1 MPFLSSCVWGS
12 FKAWSTRW
20 WMAHYQSRTPK
31 RHIAWSNSS
40 KIGLFN
46 MGRLTGFDYQSA
58 EYKKHKTATTK
69 VSKSGKKSFQGRKKE
84 LKASQC
90 LRRKFTSKGA
100 HAFIYIYIPW
110 PPGDSQ
116 CALVLDQENLY
127 GSFSYAFLRGYL
139 YSLPKGYQR
148 LLYIQLHHSFF
159 DGCSGSADIDSSAF
173 PTNYNYVSF
182 IYIHGDGPSV
192 EHRVRG

>member
-1 MPFLSSCVWGS
+1 
-12 FKAWSTRW
+12 
-20 WMAHYQSRTPK
+20 MAHYQSRTPK

-100 HAFIYIYIPW
+100 HAYIYIYPMASW
-110 PPGDSQ
+110 GFTVRFGPRPGK
-116 CALVLDQENLY
+116 LIREL
-127 GSFSYAFLRGYL
+127 
-139 YSLPKGYQR
+139 
-148 LLYIQLHHSFF
+148 
-159 DGCSGSADIDSSAF
+159 
-173 PTNYNYVSF
+173 F
-182 IYIHGDGPSV
+182 ICIFEGLSI
-192 EHRVRG
+192 

>member
-1 MPFLSSCVWGS
+1 
-12 FKAWSTRW
+12 
-20 WMAHYQSRTPK
+20 MAHYQSRTPK

-100 HAFIYIYIPW
+100 HAFIYIYISH
-110 PPGDSQ
+110 GLLGIHS
-116 CALVLDQENLY
+116 ALWSSTRKTY
-127 GSFSYAFLRGYL
+127 TGAF
-139 YSLPKGYQR
+139 
-148 LLYIQLHHSFF
+148 HMHF
-159 DGCSGSADIDSSAF
+159 
-173 PTNYNYVSF
+173 
-182 IYIHGDGPSV
+182 
-192 EHRVRG
+192 